1 MRKAVRRAVRLS
13 AALTLLAVAGCAT
26 FEGSGLVPG
35 QAKADDVQKAMGA
48 PSDRLVFPDG
58 SVTWFYT
65 TAPMG
70 RTTHAVHLSPEGV
83 VQSIEQVLTQQSIAK
98 LVSGTTTSAQ
108 VKEILG
114 PPGRITRMD
123 RQQRNV
129 WEYRMYNAAQDD
141 FDLYV
146 QLSDDDVV
154 REVVFLKDYHKEP
167 GGRGRR

>member
-1 MRKAVRRAVRLS
+1 MRKKFRKAVRLS
-13 AALTLLAVAGCAT
+13 AVLALLLNAGCAT
-26 FEGSGLVPG
+26 FESGGLVPG
-35 QAKADDVQKAMGA
+35 QAKAEDVQRSMGA
-48 PSDRLVFPDG
+48 PSDRLAFPDG
-58 SVTWFYT
+58 SATWFYT
-65 TAPMG
+65 SAPMG

-83 VQSIEQVLTQQSIAK
+83 VKSIEQVLTQQSIAK
-98 LVSGTTTSAQ
+98 LVPGTTTSAQ
-108 VKEILG
+108 VREILG
-114 PPGRITRMD
+114 PPGRISRMD

-129 WEYRMYNAAQDD
+129 WEYRMYNDAQDD

>member
-1 MRKAVRRAVRLS
+1 MRIAT
-13 AALTLLAVAGCAT
+13 ALLVLLLAGCVT
-26 FEGSGLVPG
+26 FEGSGLLPG
-35 QAKADDVQKAMGA
+35 QSKADDVQKAMGA
-48 PSDRLVFPDG
+48 PSDRILFPDG
-58 SVTWFYT
+58 SATWFYT

-83 VQSIEQVLTQQSIAK
+83 VKSIEQVLTQQSIAK
-98 LVSGTTTSAQ
+98 LVPGTTTSAQ
-108 VKEILG
+108 VREILG
-114 PPGRITRMD
+114 PPGRISRMD

-129 WEYRMYNAAQDD
+129 WEYRMYNDAQDD